1 MTLFANLLLTQLQ
14 RGVIHAWSF
23 SGLATIVRI
32 MLMYYID
39 VMGFL
44 EHPEKVREV
53 AIEEVISSP
62 PATE

>member
-1 MTLFANLLLTQLQ
+1 MY
-14 RGVIHAWSF
+14 
-23 SGLATIVRI
+23 RI

-44 EHPEKVREV
+44 EHTEKDWEV
-53 AIEEVISSP
+53 AIEEAISSP

>member
-1 MTLFANLLLTQLQ
+1 VT
-14 RGVIHAWSF
+14 HAWSF

-44 EHPEKVREV
+44 EHPEKDWEV
-53 AIEEVISSP
+53 AIEEVITTP
-62 PATE
+62 PDAE

>member
-1 MTLFANLLLTQLQ
+1 MSLIANLLLTLLQ
-14 RGVIHAWSF
+14 RGVTHAWSF

-32 MLMYYID
+32 TLMYYID

-44 EHPEKVREV
+44 EHLEKDWEV
-53 AIEEVISSP
+53 ALEKATSSP